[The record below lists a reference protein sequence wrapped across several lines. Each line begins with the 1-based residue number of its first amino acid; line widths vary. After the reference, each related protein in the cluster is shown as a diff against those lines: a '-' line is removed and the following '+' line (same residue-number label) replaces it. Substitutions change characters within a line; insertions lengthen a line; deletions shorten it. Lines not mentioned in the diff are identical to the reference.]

1 MALTAGTRRGLYEIA
16 DPLGAGGMGEV
27 YRVTDRMIMFGG
39 ALGGSSPCTNEVLV
53 LDNANGLGANPTW
66 VPLVPS
72 GGPPDARFWHSA
84 VYDPGSNRL
93 IVYGGSNC
101 FTAASFN
108 DVWVLENAN
117 GSGSTTPTWIQLSPS
132 GVVPAVHRDTHEA
145 VYDPGTRRMIV
156 FGGRNPDSTARDDVW
171 VLTNANGLGGSP
183 AWIQLFPAEPL
194 PTPRNVV
201 SGVYDPATNRFIV
214 FGGGGDSGITNE
226 LWVLSNA
233 NGTEAASPVWT
244 QLNPAGS
251 FPAARAFATGVYD
264 SANNRMTIFRGSD
277 LIQSFN
283 DVWVLSDANGSLG
296 F

>member
-171 VLTNANGLGGSP
+171 VL
-183 AWIQLFPAEPL
+183 
-194 PTPRNVV
+194 
-201 SGVYDPATNRFIV
+201 
-214 FGGGGDSGITNE
+214 
-226 LWVLSNA
+226 SNA